1 MIVLS
6 NLHSMLLVL
15 KNIAAVVGHCY
26 SSHNI
31 SLFSPGTFQGVCKD
45 IDHFAEDADYEQD
58 AAEYL
63 LRM

>member
-1 MIVLS
+1 MASQYLS
-6 NLHSMLLVL
+6 
-15 KNIAAVVGHCY
+15 ACFCF
-26 SSHNI
+26 
-31 SLFSPGTFQGVCKD
+31 LFFSAGTFQGVCKD

>member
-1 MIVLS
+1 MKQSRVMQSWRSYQMFLC
-6 NLHSMLLVL
+6 VYFP
-15 KNIAAVVGHCY
+15 A
-26 SSHNI
+26 
-31 SLFSPGTFQGVCKD
+31 GTFRGVCKD